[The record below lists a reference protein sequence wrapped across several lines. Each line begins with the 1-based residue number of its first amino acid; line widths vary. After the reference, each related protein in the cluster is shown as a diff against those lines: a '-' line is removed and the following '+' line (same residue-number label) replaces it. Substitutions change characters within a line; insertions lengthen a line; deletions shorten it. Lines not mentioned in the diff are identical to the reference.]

1 MRHQFSCAFQ
11 FRWRLITAIER
22 ARIESMYRLAGLS
35 RAANHRHWQTSAPRP
50 EETGVRDGIQHLA
63 LANRRYGHW
72 RIGALLSLAGWRA
85 GSLRRR

>member
-1 MRHQFSCAFQ
+1 MSDD
-11 FRWRLITAIER
+11 IIG
-22 ARIESMYRLAGLS
+22 YRCDLGIGEW
-35 RAANHRHWQTSAPRP
+35 AAYHRHWQASAPRP

-72 RIGALLSLAGWRA
+72 RIGALLSRAGWRA